1 MEKIGFFVQLSS
13 EISNMNL
20 SNFIFVAIFFY
31 VPFYFSKK
39 AQTLFFHLLYSYFA
53 LYMLFTIHGTSIIYN
68 GKLLVGLGLLI
79 PQLRFII
86 QFIKDIIQTVK
97 MMTTNTYYFFVT
109 IYYKIIRFIN
119 WIKSTYIML
128 KTFFTTFSFKKENY
142 QEHSYEQKYQKSN
155 YKEETK
161 SESNYKEQ
169 SYSKKEEPKSEHK
182 KEYGKF
188 ERFYSDSAY
197 VVLGVSAD
205 DDLKAIKKVYRKLV
219 REYHPDLNPD
229 NIEFYTEIT
238 QNINNAWEKVEK
250 WKKWYKIRVNVSDCY
265 RRVLVSTLDY
275 KVWSFSLP

>member
-1 MEKIGFFVQLSS
+1 MEELGLIDRLITEVFIMDLP
-13 EISNMNL
+13 
-20 SNFIFVAIFFY
+20 NFIFVAIFFY

-39 AQTLFFHLLYSYFA
+39 AQTLFFHLLYSFFGF
-53 LYMLFTIHGTSIIYN
+53 YMLYTMHSTSIIYDT
-68 GKLLVGLGLLI
+68 KMLVGLGLLI
-79 PQLRFII
+79 PQIRFII
-86 QFIKDIIQTVK
+86 QFIKDVIQTVK
-97 MMTTNTYYFFVT
+97 MMTANTYYFFVT
-109 IYYKIIRFIN
+109 IYYKIVRFIN

-128 KTFFTTFSFKKENY
+128 KTFFTTFSFKKEDY
-142 QEHSYEQKYQKSN
+142 QEQSSHNEYSYEQKHQKFYEEPKQKEQKS
-155 YKEETK
+155 YHKEETK

-169 SYSKKEEPKSEHK
+169 SYSKKEESKSEPK

-205 DDLKAIKKVYRKLV
+205 DDLKTIKKVYRKLV

-250 WKKWYKIRVNVSDCY
+250 WKK
-265 RRVLVSTLDY
+265 
-275 KVWSFSLP
+275 